1 MFLNAN
7 NNLTISIF
15 PFSTARYNNG
25 LKKQII
31 LNLIKIVIFEYNNLI
46 IWIRIPFKKKFI
58 EIWFKLKI
66 LILLNLLFEIVFK

>member
-31 LNLIKIVIFEYNNLI
+31 LNFIKIVMFEYNNLI
-46 IWIRIPFKKKFI
+46 I
-58 EIWFKLKI
+58 
-66 LILLNLLFEIVFK
+66 